1 MFRYDPLPIL
11 SRHTPLGEG
20 DGSLVLNETAFPLK
34 HTDLSSD
41 EPPNDVQKSFSDC
54 QTSVSFD
61 AELGSLPL
69 PCKEG

>member
-20 DGSLVLNETAFPLK
+20 DGSVVLNETAFPLK
-34 HTDLSSD
+34 HTDWSSD
-41 EPPNDVQKSFSDC
+41 EPPNDEQKLFSDC
-54 QTSVSFD
+54 QTSVSSD
-61 AELGSLPL
+61 DELGSCAL